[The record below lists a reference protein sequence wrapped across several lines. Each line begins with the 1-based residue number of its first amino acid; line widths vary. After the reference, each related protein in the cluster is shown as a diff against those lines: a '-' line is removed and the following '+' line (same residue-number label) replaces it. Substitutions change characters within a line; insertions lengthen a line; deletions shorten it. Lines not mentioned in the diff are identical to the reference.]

1 MGKNRNRDAGHN
13 YERKFVNRIK
23 HIFPNVVT
31 SRYESK
37 STDDKKVDLCFTGP
51 YNFQCKFQMNTPPVK
66 LLDEMPE
73 GINVIIWGKTVKAN
87 VNFVLKEE
95 YAIIKLDEF
104 IKLIG

>member
-1 MGKNRNRDAGHN
+1 MGKNRNRDAGHG
-13 YERKFVNRIK
+13 YELRFAKKVK
-23 HIFPNVVT
+23 HIFPNIVT
-31 SRYESK
+31 SRNESR
-37 STDDKKVDLCFTGP
+37 SMDAKKVDHCFTGP

-104 IKLIG
+104 IKLIE